1 MLLALTI
8 LGNREGEDMPMTVAN
23 FLFSCFSNF
32 SLSSWSPSLSGEKP
46 AYFPAISVGDLF
58 DNKSHGIFF
67 QKHCYTSFTFNRV
80 CVYVFKKKTSAQPYQ
95 KPRPNLFLLEPV
107 PVTIDTFRNHSFVGE
122 SIWSKC

>member
-1 MLLALTI
+1 
-8 LGNREGEDMPMTVAN
+8 
-23 FLFSCFSNF
+23 
-32 SLSSWSPSLSGEKP
+32 
-46 AYFPAISVGDLF
+46 VGDLF

-122 SIWSKC
+122 SIWSKCWSCRILLLAYFTLNSSEAWNQHFMVTGARHKLH